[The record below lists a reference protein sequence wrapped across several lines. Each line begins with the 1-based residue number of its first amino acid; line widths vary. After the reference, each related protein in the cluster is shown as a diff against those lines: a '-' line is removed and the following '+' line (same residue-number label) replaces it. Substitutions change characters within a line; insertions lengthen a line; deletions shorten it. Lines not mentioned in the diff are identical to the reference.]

1 MASALALAAIEARLP
16 EAYLVD
22 VAVSQVLML
31 PPVAKVLTVQQER
44 GWDFAVRPGQGAG
57 DHLRGTVGMI

>member
-1 MASALALAAIEARLP
+1 MASAHALAAIEARLP

-31 PPVAKVLTVQQER
+31 PAVAKVLTVQQER
-44 GWDFAVRPGQGAG
+44 GWEFAVSHGRGAG
-57 DHLRGTVGMI
+57 DHLRGTVAMI